1 MLAEKG
7 YPFSAENSFF
17 SQKKRMTKTQK
28 IWSPGHVED
37 EPGQNEK
44 DEEAGE
50 MRLPCQKD
58 LELRWKGWASYR
70 RPREAPAEFQTPG
83 HLYSPVDKRYT
94 SGMGGPTSGAPSHPP
109 SCLQPS
115 CHREEPKEHW
125 APQDLSGD
133 RQDAGEVQDQSS
145 QQESQRSRNP

>member
-44 DEEAGE
+44 DEEE
-50 MRLPCQKD
+50 VN
-58 LELRWKGWASYR
+58 LR
-70 RPREAPAEFQTPG
+70 E
-83 HLYSPVDKRYT
+83 
-94 SGMGGPTSGAPSHPP
+94 SGA
-109 SCLQPS
+109 Q
-115 CHREEPKEHW
+115 
-125 APQDLSGD
+125 
-133 RQDAGEVQDQSS
+133 
-145 QQESQRSRNP
+145 

>member
-50 MRLPCQKD
+50 MRLPCQKALNHHTRLDRSD
-58 LELRWKGWASYR
+58 LLARDAKNL
-70 RPREAPAEFQTPG
+70 
-83 HLYSPVDKRYT
+83 LYD
-94 SGMGGPTSGAPSHPP
+94 
-109 SCLQPS
+109 
-115 CHREEPKEHW
+115 
-125 APQDLSGD
+125 
-133 RQDAGEVQDQSS
+133 
-145 QQESQRSRNP
+145 

>member
-58 LELRWKGWASYR
+58 LELRWKGWAGYQ
-70 RPREAPAEFQTPG
+70 RPQEAPAEFQTPG
-83 HLYSPVDKRYT
+83 HPYSPVDK
-94 SGMGGPTSGAPSHPP
+94 
-109 SCLQPS
+109 
-115 CHREEPKEHW
+115 
-125 APQDLSGD
+125 
-133 RQDAGEVQDQSS
+133 
-145 QQESQRSRNP
+145 